1 MTTMQA
7 GANGNH
13 PGTAIKP
20 KSEGQAFAEWIMGRK
35 DALAA
40 VLPKHLTA
48 ERMCKIVIGASIKTP
63 LILRCTRESV
73 WMSVFNAA
81 QLGLDCGG
89 ALGEAYLLPF
99 KDHKSGQYICQLII
113 GYRGMI
119 SLARRSGEIE
129 SIEAVPVYKGETFT
143 FIRGL
148 ETKIEHPWSPETDT
162 DVKNLIAVYMIAR
175 FKGGGHYFLP
185 MSLKEV
191 NLVRGRSKAASSG
204 PWVTDFTA
212 MALKTVI
219 RKGFKFLPVSTEVVN
234 RIEAVAERSPD
245 IAADI
250 MDVQSTEVVD
260 TTTGEIGEDNG
271 GSSDVDETPQLPEG
285 QGNTAPPLVTPQSKL
300 AETVTRRRGTTG
312 KPADGVS
319 SGDIDAAFGG

>member
-7 GANGNH
+7 GKNGAA
-13 PGTAIKP
+13 PGTAIQP
-20 KSEGQAFAEWIMGRK
+20 KGKGQMFAEWITGRK

-48 ERMCKIVIGASIKTP
+48 ERLCKIVIGAALKTP
-63 LILRCTRESV
+63 LLLECTRESV
-73 WMSVFNAA
+73 WISVLNAA

-89 ALGEAYLLPF
+89 ALGEAYLVPYRNN
-99 KDHKSGQYICQLII
+99 KTGNYECQLII

-129 SIEAVPVYKGETFT
+129 SIEAVPIYKGEQFT

-148 ETKIEHPWSPETDT
+148 ETKIEHPWSPDIDT
-162 DVKNLIAVYMIAR
+162 DPKNLIAVYMIAR

-191 NLVRGRSKAASSG
+191 NMIRGRSKAANAG

-234 RIEAVAERSPD
+234 RIEAVAERSPE

-250 MDVQSTEVVD
+250 IDSPAIEVD
-260 TTTGEIGEDNG
+260 TSTGEVTEQDNG
-271 GSSDVDETPQLPEG
+271 GSSDQPEGAPQLTEG
-285 QGNTAPPLVTPQSKL
+285 TVDPLPTKQSEL
-300 AETVTRRRGTTG
+300 AG
-312 KPADGVS
+312 KIGGKKSVS
-319 SGDIDAAFGG
+319 KGDVDAAFGN

>member
-1 MTTMQA
+1 MSQMQA
-7 GANGNH
+7 GTN
-13 PGTAIKP
+13 GTAPGAAIQP
-20 KSEGQAFAEWIMGRK
+20 KNKGQQFAEWITGRR

-48 ERMCKIVIGASIKTP
+48 ERLCKIVIGAALKTP
-63 LILRCTRESV
+63 LLLECTRESV
-73 WMSVFNAA
+73 WISVLNAA

-89 ALGEAYLLPF
+89 ALGEAYLVPYRNN
-99 KDHKSGQYICQLII
+99 KSGRYECQLII

-129 SIEAVPVYKGETFT
+129 SIEAVPIYKGEQFT

-148 ETKIEHPWSPETDT
+148 ETKIEHPWSPDVDT
-162 DVKNLIAVYMIAR
+162 DPKNLIAVYMIAR

-191 NLVRGRSKAASSG
+191 NMVRGRSKAANAG

-234 RIEAVAERSPD
+234 RIEAVAERSPE

-250 MDVQSTEVVD
+250 IDTTASEVVN
-260 TTTGEIGEDNG
+260 TETGEVTEDNG
-271 GSSDVDETPQLPEG
+271 GSSDQPEEPAKLAEG
-285 QGNTAPPLVTPQSKL
+285 QGNTAPPIVTPQSEL
-300 AETVTRRRGTTG
+300 AGKIRAGKKTVT
-312 KPADGVS
+312 
-319 SGDIDAAFGG
+319 GDSIDAAFGG